1 MWEQCYFHPNSIVF
15 PPKYCVVFS
24 RIPTIQAY
32 FAVFWAAWIRR
43 ILSLWYYCVF
53 RCILEYNRI
62 PVNTQEYI
70 STIHVLRW
78 PLVPR
83 INTTQY
89 IRKYMYCDNTSKYL
103 LIQRNTR
110 YDTCIA
116 TIDINTLKYITKYT
130 YFRRLIWIHV
140 DTFAIQIGYMYF
152 CRPSRILWNMI
163 EIQQ

>member
-1 MWEQCYFHPNSIVF
+1 MYSI
-15 PPKYCVVFS
+15 
-24 RIPTIQAY
+24 IQQ
-32 FAVFWAAWIRR
+32 
-43 ILSLWYYCVF
+43 
-53 RCILEYNRI
+53 
-62 PVNTQEYI
+62 NTCGYASEEYI

-83 INTTQY
+83 MNTTQY
-89 IRKYMYCDNTSKYL
+89 IRKYMYCDDYLTSKYL

-116 TIDINTLKYITKYT
+116 TIDLNTLKYITKYT
-130 YFRRLIWIHV
+130 YSRRLIWIHV

-163 EIQQ
+163 EIQQEYVYSCPPERIRWNTCQIENMGALENTGLP